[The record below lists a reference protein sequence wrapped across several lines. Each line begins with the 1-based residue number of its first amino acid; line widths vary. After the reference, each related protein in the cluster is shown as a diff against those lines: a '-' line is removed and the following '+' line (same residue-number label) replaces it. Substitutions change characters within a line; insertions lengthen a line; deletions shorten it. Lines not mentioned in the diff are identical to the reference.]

1 MEIEIVKSDKQKSLK
16 LSIVKQKDGERDV
29 VFLPES
35 RKLTLRLDEDSEDGY
50 RLAGGKAMKILEKED
65 FETVYIKNSDN
76 LAYIL
81 EGILLGSYRFTK
93 YKSKQKEFPVKRIF
107 VEDGEGVDEV
117 VRKTQIIASATN
129 YVKNIVNSMP
139 NEMTPFAVAEIGKK
153 LAEANNLEIDIL
165 TGNRLV
171 EENMNAL
178 LAVARASSNSPAV
191 VKIAHRP
198 KNAKHKILLIGKGLT
213 YDSGGLSLKPADSM
227 YTMKSDKSGASAV
240 LGILKAISELNINV
254 EVVGFL
260 GLTENMIGG
269 NAYKP
274 DDILVARNGVTIEVK
289 NTDAEGRLVL
299 ADVLSYAQ
307 DNEKDFDYIVDL
319 ATLTGA
325 AIVAVGE
332 FTTLVMGHDKKLK
345 KQMLKAG
352 ERSGELMATLPFNRY
367 LEELI
372 ESKIADIANAGA
384 TRYGGSL
391 TAGLFLNR
399 FIKEENKDKWLH
411 LDIAGPAYVEKDWGY
426 NQYGASG
433 AGVRVLVDF
442 IQNLD
447 NKEKGE

>member
-1 MEIEIVKSDKQKSLK
+1 
-16 LSIVKQKDGERDV
+16 
-29 VFLPES
+29 
-35 RKLTLRLDEDSEDGY
+35 
-50 RLAGGKAMKILEKED
+50 
-65 FETVYIKNSDN
+65 
-76 LAYIL
+76 
-81 EGILLGSYRFTK
+81 
-93 YKSKQKEFPVKRIF
+93 
-107 VEDGEGVDEV
+107 
-117 VRKTQIIASATN
+117 
-129 YVKNIVNSMP
+129 
-139 NEMTPFAVAEIGKK
+139 
-153 LAEANNLEIDIL
+153 
-165 TGNRLV
+165 
-171 EENMNAL
+171 
-178 LAVARASSNSPAV
+178 
-191 VKIAHRP
+191 
-198 KNAKHKILLIGKGLT
+198 
-213 YDSGGLSLKPADSM
+213 SLKPADSM

>member
-1 MEIEIVKSDKQKSLK
+1 
-16 LSIVKQKDGERDV
+16 
-29 VFLPES
+29 
-35 RKLTLRLDEDSEDGY
+35 
-50 RLAGGKAMKILEKED
+50 
-65 FETVYIKNSDN
+65 
-76 LAYIL
+76 
-81 EGILLGSYRFTK
+81 
-93 YKSKQKEFPVKRIF
+93 
-107 VEDGEGVDEV
+107 
-117 VRKTQIIASATN
+117 
-129 YVKNIVNSMP
+129 
-139 NEMTPFAVAEIGKK
+139 MTPFAVAEIGKK